1 MILLTRSKTQ
11 TSRSVGAKL
20 FPIAAALVVT
30 SQLMGCS
37 TIENFVGG
45 DKVDYKTS
53 GEKKSAGLEIPPDLT
68 QLARDPRY
76 QPSSGAV
83 SANAFQAPA
92 AAAPQTSNNVVTT
105 VNVGSSI
112 AASPT
117 GAVAD
122 MRIERSGNQRW
133 LSTPL
138 PPEKL
143 WPQLQIFWA
152 ERGFVLITD
161 QAEIGVM
168 ETEWAENRAKLPQDI
183 IRRTIGRV
191 FDSLYST
198 AERDKFRTRVE
209 RTKSGSEVYISH
221 RGVAEVFSSQQKD
234 STIWQPRPNDPQLEA
249 EFLQRLMV
257 KLGAKDDQT
266 TLAVASVAPPAAKAR
281 VIDGAVEP
289 SLQMD
294 EGFDRAWRRVGLAL
308 DRSGFTVEDRDRSQ
322 GVYFVRYVD
331 SSSGA
336 KKDEGGLFSR
346 IFSFGKS
353 DNDQSALAR
362 YRVMVKADGDR
373 SVVAVSPAQGN
384 NGNPVVSKRIV
395 SLLVDEL
402 K

>member
-1 MILLTRSKTQ
+1 M
-11 TSRSVGAKL
+11 
-20 FPIAAALVVT
+20 T

-53 GEKKSAGLEIPPDLT
+53 GGKKSAGLEIPPDLT

-92 AAAPQTSNNVVTT
+92 AVAPQTSTNVVTT
-105 VNVGSSI
+105 VNVGSGT

-161 QAEIGVM
+161 QAEFGVM

-183 IRRTIGRV
+183 IRQTIGKV

-198 AERDKFRTRVE
+198 GERDKFRTRVE
-209 RTKSGSEVYISH
+209 RTKTGSEVYISH

-249 EFLQRLMV
+249 E
-257 KLGAKDDQT
+257 
-266 TLAVASVAPPAAKAR
+266 
-281 VIDGAVEP
+281 
-289 SLQMD
+289 
-294 EGFDRAWRRVGLAL
+294 
-308 DRSGFTVEDRDRSQ
+308 
-322 GVYFVRYVD
+322 
-331 SSSGA
+331 
-336 KKDEGGLFSR
+336 
-346 IFSFGKS
+346 
-353 DNDQSALAR
+353 
-362 YRVMVKADGDR
+362 
-373 SVVAVSPAQGN
+373 
-384 NGNPVVSKRIV
+384 
-395 SLLVDEL
+395 
-402 K
+402 

>member
-1 MILLTRSKTQ
+1 VILSTRSKTHS
-11 TSRSVGAKL
+11 SRSVRAKL
-20 FPIAAALVVT
+20 LPIAATLVVT
-30 SQLMGCS
+30 SHLMGCS
-37 TIENFVGG
+37 SIENFVGG

-53 GEKKSAGLEIPPDLT
+53 GGKKSAGLEIPPDLT

-83 SANAFQAPA
+83 SANTFQAPA
-92 AAAPQTSNNVVTT
+92 AVAPQTSNNVVTT
-105 VNVGSSI
+105 VNIGSGT

-143 WPQLQIFWA
+143 WPQLQNFWA
-152 ERGFVLITD
+152 ERGFVLVTD
-161 QAEIGVM
+161 QAEFGVM

-183 IRRTIGRV
+183 IRQTIGRV

-198 AERDKFRTRVE
+198 GERDKFRTRVE
-209 RTKSGSEVYISH
+209 RTATGTEVYISH
-221 RGVAEVFSSQQKD
+221 RGLVEVFSTQQKD
-234 STIWQPRPNDPQLEA
+234 NTIWQPRPADPQLEA

-257 KLGAKDDQT
+257 KLGAKEDEAKIAVT
-266 TLAVASVAPPAAKAR
+266 TATPTPAKAR
-281 VIDGAVEP
+281 AIEGASTP

-322 GVYFVRYVD
+322 GTYFVRYVD
-331 SSSGA
+331 PSGR
-336 KKDEGGLFSR
+336 KKDEPGLLSR
-346 IFSFGKS
+346 IFSFGKT
-353 DNDQSALAR
+353 DNDNAALSR
-362 YRVMVKADGDR
+362 YRVTVKADGER
-373 SVVAVSPAQGN
+373 SVVAVMPAQGSN
-384 NGNPVVSKRIV
+384 STGDIGKRIV
-395 SLLVDEL
+395 GFLVDEL